1 MKEESSKQAQ
11 LNAQMAKMLK
21 KRDKDFAQLQDEL
34 AGAQAKAVQLA
45 VENRKLKEQVLNSVL
60 FLAITPKPL

>member
-21 KRDKDFAQLQDEL
+21 KRDKDFVQLQDEL

-45 VENRKLKEQVLNSVL
+45 IENRKLEEQVLVSIPSLLLLQKN
-60 FLAITPKPL
+60 